1 MMKRG
6 EIWAAVWPND
16 PLKKERPVLI
26 VSNDH
31 RNNTPALQDITVL
44 KITSLKRA
52 DGSEK
57 TVNLFEDVVL
67 KLKKASIIQGG
78 AIFSIEKRNLRRILG
93 QLTPSQMNDVSER
106 LRNALGLL

>member
-1 MMKRG
+1 MKRG

-31 RNNTPALQDITVL
+31 RNDTPALQDITVL

-52 DGSEK
+52 DGSK
-57 TVNLFEDVVL
+57 KNVHQFEDLVIQ
-67 KLKKASIIQGG
+67 LKKESIIQAG
-78 AIFSIEKRNLRRILG
+78 AIFTIEKRNLRRALG
-93 QLTPSQMNDVSER
+93 QLSSSQMSEVSDR
-106 LRNALGLL
+106 LRNALAL